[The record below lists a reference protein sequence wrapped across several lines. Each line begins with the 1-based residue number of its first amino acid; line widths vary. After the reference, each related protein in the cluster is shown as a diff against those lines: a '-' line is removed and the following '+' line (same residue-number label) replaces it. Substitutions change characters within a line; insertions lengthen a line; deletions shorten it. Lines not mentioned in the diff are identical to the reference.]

1 MILLAFSSCFLAS
14 FFFVK
19 DQIAFFQLKQIAVAL
34 KGPGYVYLFHCV
46 TQIEFNYLIMAL
58 YLQQIRSVWTWN
70 MNNYLIVKQFCN
82 TP

>member
-34 KGPGYVYLFHCV
+34 ECPVYVYLFYCV
-46 TQIEFNYLIMAL
+46 TKIEFNYQIMAL
-58 YLQQIRSVWTWN
+58 YLQQIRSV
-70 MNNYLIVKQFCN
+70 
-82 TP
+82 